1 MFRDLIINPVLL
13 AVGAAVGV
21 GVCRAVGVN
30 PHIPEMIAALGS
42 SVVAGE
48 LALIPAVLARGK
60 SNVHVAQAAFLGM
73 VLHLLTSVAL
83 AALVILVMRPPQSFA
98 FWMLAGY
105 WITLVGVS
113 VVLIKAVRR
122 AKPMPAAQ

>member
-1 MFRDLIINPVLL
+1 MFRELIINPVLL

-21 GVCRAVGVN
+21 GVCRAAGGN
-30 PHIPEMIAALGS
+30 PHLPEMTAALGAS
-42 SVVAGE
+42 LIAGE
-48 LALIPAVLARGK
+48 AALIPAMLARGK
-60 SNVHVAQAAFLGM
+60 STVQVAQAAFLGM
-73 VLHLLTSVAL
+73 VLHLLTSVVL
-83 AALVILVMRPPQSFA
+83 AALVIFVMRPPQSFA

-105 WITLVGVS
+105 WITLAGVS